1 MSAAFADLVARHR
14 RLEQLAAQG
23 AWTALGPAL
32 AERDALLASF
42 TPPERERALL
52 EARRCTESLTA
63 LATAAKHE
71 CAEALKALRQG
82 RRAAMRYV
90 TVRENIA

>member
-1 MSAAFADLVARHR
+1 MSASFEDLVARQR
-14 RLEQLAAQG
+14 RLEQLAEQG
-23 AWTALGPAL
+23 EWTALGPAL

-42 TPPERERALL
+42 APPERERALL
-52 EARRCTESLTA
+52 EARRCNEALTK
-63 LATAAKHE
+63 LAAAARRE

-90 TVRENIA
+90 TVRENTD